1 MAVEYT
7 DHPEWGDQ
15 VLRNRDDSV
24 KHPMEINLF
33 MAWLLG
39 AICFVGLP
47 LNFEI
52 IIRILYDRTMQLKPR
67 YIIQLGVAFSDVFIL
82 SAIVIVV
89 LHFCF
94 GPNEMICHI
103 FVSFFMGIS
112 YNCFL
117 LNHFL
122 SLIDCFVAIVFPL
135 WHLVNVTPRRVV
147 NGLIGLNLAMALA
160 MEWPFVSGMLE
171 VRCALQATHGIIIDG
186 TSCVTFILCL
196 VFCCIDFAITWFHLP
211 RSSRAIDVPSANPT
225 AVIQMELQELNI
237 PSIIVTASS
246 PDEAPAATE
255 NIDTITQKEN
265 DELIPTAGRRR
276 LSVII
281 EETDDE
287 VAAAVARSTGSG
299 MAIHSSRVT
308 LSRLEWK
315 AIRSFLFGFAPLFL
329 IPLPLFIIYYSF
341 HFGCEQQINDSS
353 SDRQQQLEEC
363 QDLTWLITCLF
374 FLFLSLHALVNP
386 ITSLWLNNDLK
397 SPSPIRRLRLSLI
410 VL

>member
-1 MAVEYT
+1 
-7 DHPEWGDQ
+7 
-15 VLRNRDDSV
+15 
-24 KHPMEINLF
+24 
-33 MAWLLG
+33 
-39 AICFVGLP
+39 
-47 LNFEI
+47 
-52 IIRILYDRTMQLKPR
+52 
-67 YIIQLGVAFSDVFIL
+67 
-82 SAIVIVV
+82 
-89 LHFCF
+89 
-94 GPNEMICHI
+94 
-103 FVSFFMGIS
+103 MGIS

-171 VRCALQATHGIIIDG
+171 VRCALQATHGIIING

-196 VFCCIDFAITWFHLP
+196 VFYCIDFAITWFHLP

-225 AVIQMELQELNI
+225 AVIEMELQELNI

-281 EETDDE
+281 EENDDE
-287 VAAAVARSTGSG
+287 VAAAAAAPAVARSTGRG
-299 MAIHSSRVT
+299 MTIHSSRVT

-315 AIRSFLFGFAPLFL
+315 AIRSFLFGFVPLFL
-329 IPLPLFIIYYSF
+329 IPLPLSSIILSRL
-341 HFGCEQQINDSS
+341 IL
-353 SDRQQQLEEC
+353 DR
-363 QDLTWLITCLF
+363 
-374 FLFLSLHALVNP
+374 
-386 ITSLWLNNDLK
+386 
-397 SPSPIRRLRLSLI
+397 
-410 VL
+410 